1 MKSKTTRM
9 LFAACIGMSLA
20 VFAGAQNPDRPAE
33 PPAVAP
39 GAMAGRPDAAA
50 ILERYQQAF
59 YAAGADMKADVAM
72 ELITGDG
79 KRRTRA
85 LTLLRL
91 NGASRAMN
99 LPGGTE
105 QKYLLY
111 FREPADVR
119 RMTFLVWKYPEKED
133 DRWIYI
139 PAVDLVRRVAAS
151 DKRSSFVGSD
161 FTYEDISGR
170 DISADTHKFLREE
183 KLANSDCYV
192 IESVPKETLD
202 YVRRLAW
209 IDKATWLPL
218 KEEYYDLQN
227 ELARIFTADK
237 IENVSSGGGN
247 GAIPTVTQRTMRN
260 VKSAHRTEVTYKS
273 VSYNVGLS
281 DDLFTERYLRRP
293 PSKWIE

>member
-1 MKSKTTRM
+1 MKVQITILLALSLIAARSSAQVTT
-9 LFAACIGMSLA
+9 SS
-20 VFAGAQNPDRPAE
+20 GATNAE
-33 PPAVAP
+33 
-39 GAMAGRPDAAA
+39 A
-50 ILERYQQAF
+50 ILEKSEQAF

-79 KRRTRA
+79 KQRTRA
-85 LTLLRL
+85 LIMLRL
-91 NGASRAMN
+91 NMPR
-99 LPGGTE
+99 GTE
-105 QKYLLY
+105 QKYFLY

-170 DISADTHKFLREE
+170 DISADTHTFLREE
-183 KLANSDCYV
+183 KLGSNDCYV
-192 IESVPKETLD
+192 IENVPKETLD
-202 YVRRLAW
+202 YVRRIAW

-227 ELARIFTADK
+227 ELARVFTADK
-237 IENVSSGGGN
+237 IENIATTN
-247 GAIPTVTQRTMRN
+247 GAAFPTVTRRIMRN
-260 VKSAHRTEVTYKS
+260 VKSGHRTEVAYKS
-273 VSYNVGLS
+273 VSYNVGLT
-281 DDLFTERYLRRP
+281 DELFTERYLRRP
-293 PSKWIE
+293 PSKWVE

>member
-9 LFAACIGMSLA
+9 LCAACIWMSLA
-20 VFAGAQNPDRPAE
+20 AFTEGQKPDRPTE
-33 PPAVAP
+33 PPDSAAV
-39 GAMAGRPDAAA
+39 
-50 ILERYQQAF
+50 LEKSQQAF

-79 KRRTRA
+79 KQRTRV
-85 LTLLRL
+85 LIMLRL
-91 NGASRAMN
+91 NI
-99 LPGGTE
+99 PGGAV
-105 QKYLLY
+105 QKHFLY
-111 FREPADVR
+111 FKEPSDVR

-170 DISADTHKFLREE
+170 DISADTHRFLREE
-183 KLANSDCYV
+183 KWSNSNCYV
-192 IESVPKETLD
+192 IESAPKETLD
-202 YVRRLAW
+202 YVRRVAW
-209 IDKATWLPL
+209 IDKTTYLPL

-227 ELARIFTADK
+227 ELARVFTADK
-237 IENVSSGGGN
+237 VENVSADGGIGP
-247 GAIPTVTQRTMRN
+247 IPTVTKRTMRN
-260 VKSAHRTEVTYKS
+260 VKSGHRTEVTFKS
-273 VSYNVGLS
+273 VSYNVGLT